1 MQAGSSVVQTCQSS
15 AAQQPHVAYKTF
27 GPAIRRLCMV
37 RCLAQMARHASAD
50 GTCSMT
56 MCWSCESSSSMML
69 KDIPAYYLAQSW
81 MKTPV
86 TELQSVHSQLCS
98 TIVG

>member
-1 MQAGSSVVQTCQSS
+1 
-15 AAQQPHVAYKTF
+15 
-27 GPAIRRLCMV
+27 
-37 RCLAQMARHASAD
+37 
-50 GTCSMT
+50 
-56 MCWSCESSSSMML
+56 ML